1 MDQFCYENVLQEE
14 IGGSRMRRYSIE
26 EEKLHN
32 SFADGDK
39 TNQTLKG
46 YNGAQRNFK
55 INFELTLSFNGS
67 ENEPIKAKI
76 DFSQKTQDL
85 SEVEKA
91 AEIFNPCNNDP

>member
-1 MDQFCYENVLQEE
+1 MKLPRHNMRRIFYPTKLSTEFMDQFCYENVLQEE

-46 YNGAQRNFK
+46 YNGA
-55 INFELTLSFNGS
+55 
-67 ENEPIKAKI
+67 
-76 DFSQKTQDL
+76 
-85 SEVEKA
+85 
-91 AEIFNPCNNDP
+91 